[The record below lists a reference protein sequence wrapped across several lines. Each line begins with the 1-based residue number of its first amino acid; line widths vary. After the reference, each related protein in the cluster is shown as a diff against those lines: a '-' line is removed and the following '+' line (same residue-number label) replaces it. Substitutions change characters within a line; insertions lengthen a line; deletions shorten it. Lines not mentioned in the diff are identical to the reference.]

1 MKINYRINK
10 KEQVENFKKYTKAHT
25 DRNDK
30 YNSKGKQVQHR
41 SDYVTL
47 EKIKSI
53 YNYIINNIKLDL
65 RKEFIHD
72 DDAFKSVINL
82 LATRVNNKIRSRND
96 GNIFM
101 IIGIKDNSMI
111 FYGDDDEYKENIINN
126 KNKQAQVV
134 RKIVDELNS
143 ILDNNNILPE
153 KGKAIIN
160 SSDIP
165 NKDIKESDLNI
176 DIVHIVNKFLENI
189 NKNFILE
196 IFKGDFSNFDK
207 AYFDFMKEN
216 NIDLDLAKKMI
227 ENIHSKF
234 IDSEEPMHMLND
246 NLSEVDGPKKQIYQR
261 FDDPGIENRR
271 EKSMELLR
279 GRNLEPRGGG
289 WHDRRG
295 NLVATIGDRGEVVWK
310 SDPPPEIKDTSDSYN
325 RKAGSSDGDIET
337 DQPAVEPEKEIETGL
352 SDKELEYLRKNIAHK
367 NLD

>member
-1 MKINYRINK
+1 MNINYRINK

-41 SDYVTL
+41 SDYVNL

-72 DDAFKSVINL
+72 DDAFKSVINS

-101 IIGIKDNSMI
+101 IIGIKDNSMV

-143 ILDNNNILPE
+143 VLDNNNILPE

-160 SSDIP
+160 NIDVP
-165 NKDIKESDLNI
+165 DKNIKENDLNI
-176 DIVHIVNKFLENI
+176 EPVHIVNKFLENI

-207 AYFDFMKEN
+207 AYFEFMKEN
-216 NIDLDLAKKMI
+216 NIDLELAKKMI
-227 ENIHSKF
+227 ENIHSSF
-234 IDSEEPMHMLND
+234 IDSDKPVNMLNKKIK
-246 NLSEVDGPKKQIYQR
+246 EVDDPKKQIYQ
-261 FDDPGIENRR
+261 GISSAGQSI
-271 EKSMELLR
+271 EKKFAQQQPVT
-279 GRNLEPRGGG
+279 EP
-289 WHDRRG
+289 
-295 NLVATIGDRGEVVWK
+295 
-310 SDPPPEIKDTSDSYN
+310 
-325 RKAGSSDGDIET
+325 
-337 DQPAVEPEKEIETGL
+337 EIETGL
-352 SDKELEYLRKNIAHK
+352 SDKELEYIRKMN
-367 NLD
+367 